1 MLMFFQILGYLLP
14 ILLLQLVI
22 GYGVAHLAP
31 QNFLDRHQLWRRQG
45 RFRITP
51 FGAELILSSGA
62 IMLLA
67 ATRLSHLEHL
77 VALAVYLIAANEMG
91 LGLGSLIAAAHAR
104 QRLTTGAARAA
115 QPPMDR
121 ASPAIHVDWAPHE
134 DLLHTHP
141 ELVAE
146 ILPLY
151 GLQPSGCL
159 GCLAYPGYQ
168 LARRLDELPVPK
180 TKALE
185 FLSNRMLLRGPRTA
199 AILAGTEQLTNQ
211 EALWQVIGEHH
222 KTWLFVGPNPY
233 GPPQR

>member
-1 MLMFFQILGYLLP
+1 MFFQILGYLLP
-14 ILLLQLVI
+14 ILLLQLAI

-31 QNFLDRHQLWRRQG
+31 RNFLDKHQIWRRQG
-45 RFRITP
+45 RFRITT

-62 IMLLA
+62 ITLLA
-67 ATRLSHLEHL
+67 SPRLSHLEHL
-77 VALAVYLIAANEMG
+77 AALAVYLIAANELS
-91 LGLGSLIAAAHAR
+91 LGLGSLVAAAHAR
-104 QRLTTGAARAA
+104 QRLATCAARAA
-115 QPPMDR
+115 QPAEDR
-121 ASPAIHVDWAPHE
+121 TSPAINVDWAPHE

-159 GCLAYPGYQ
+159 GCLAYPRYQ
-168 LARRLDELPVPK
+168 LARRLDELPVPRAQ
-180 TKALE
+180 ALQ
-185 FLSNRMLLRGPRTA
+185 FLSDRMLLRGPRTA
-199 AILAGTEQLTNQ
+199 AILAGNEQLTNQ
-211 EALWQVIGEHH
+211 EALWQVIGENR